1 MPCLFANGD
10 IEYFDIQEATRYKEN
25 VINVLVEEE
34 KVTYEHQGV
43 VYDSLAKLK
52 LKINIKTKFMIH
64 ILRKATSKGI
74 KQIYLDLTQNGI
86 KITCMTIVNSQGPP
100 GTIRPSEYLD

>member
-1 MPCLFANGD
+1 MVILNTLTFKGLHAVS
-10 IEYFDIQEATRYKEN
+10 EN
-25 VINVLVEEE
+25 VINVLVKQE

-64 ILRKATSKGI
+64 ILQKATPAGV
-74 KQIYLDLTQNGI
+74 KQIYLDLTQHGI
-86 KITCMTIVNSQGPP
+86 NISCMTIVNSQGPP
-100 GTIRPSEYLD
+100 WIIPPSEYLD